1 MNKRTYYPD
10 AERGEMFELP
20 VACVL
25 LRHAQGN
32 VLFDTGCHP
41 DVVADPE
48 SRLGSLAK
56 YMKSDHAGGRPCV
69 DEPEGSWSW
78 S

>member
-1 MNKRTYYPD
+1 MHMLSGGRLRMNKRTYYPD

-48 SRLGSLAK
+48 CDLG
-56 YMKSDHAGGRPCV
+56 RWPNT
-69 DEPEGSWSW
+69 
-78 S
+78 

>member
-10 AERGEMFELP
+10 AVRGEMFELP
-20 VACVL
+20 VSCVL

-41 DVVADPE
+41 DVAVDPE
-48 SRLGSLAK
+48 SRP
-56 YMKSDHAGGRPCV
+56 GRWPNT
-69 DEPEGSWSW
+69 
-78 S
+78 